1 MYRVDQESETTN
13 LWPQFYQMLADFH
26 FFHWKFGVN
35 WLSTI
40 RQLLVYA
47 VKLHINIRQQAIND
61 NLQGCV
67 GTYQGVVGLL
77 ITKLRKVY

>member
-1 MYRVDQESETTN
+1 MGQESETTN
-13 LWPQFYQMLADFH
+13 SSPQFYQMLVDFQF

-40 RQLLVYA
+40 PQLLVYA
-47 VKLHINIRQQAIND
+47 VKLHINIRKQAIND

-67 GTYQGVVGLL
+67 ATYQG
-77 ITKLRKVY
+77 KVNGV